1 MRGSLFTKKL
11 SALIVLVLIFAPFN
25 AYAYQIK
32 AEEVRVH
39 DTAENFTATNVE
51 EVLAEIW
58 AEIESLGG
66 GSASENYTIVPFTI
80 NGNGAVIS
88 SGASGTK
95 AAPFAGTVIGW
106 YAYSNTSGSIVVDI
120 QKSTYAGYDTF
131 ATIAGIEKPTIS
143 VGVKASDTSLTTWTA
158 TVAQADLLRAVVD
171 SADINGIVT
180 IFILIQGS

>member
-1 MRGSLFTKKL
+1 MKRTASFFMTILIIISMCGNAFAGDTKAKRI
-11 SALIVLVLIFAPFN
+11 AVDDA
-25 AYAYQIK
+25 
-32 AEEVRVH
+32 
-39 DTAENFTATNVE
+39 DENFTATNVE

-95 AAPFAGTVIGW
+95 AVPFEGTVIGW

-131 ATIAGIEKPTIS
+131 ATIAGSEKPTIS
-143 VGVKASDTSLTTWTA
+143 TGTKASDVDLTTWTA
-158 TVAQADLLRAVVD
+158 AVAQGDLLRAVVD

-180 IFILIQGS
+180 IFIVIQGS